1 MAGNTDRLLDGCIL
15 EEDFEVSLAE
25 LCSACEVHAEFII
38 ALVDEG
44 ILEPAGR
51 ETGDWRF
58 AGVSLRRAQVARRLQ
73 RDLGVNLA
81 GAALVLE
88 LMDELRRLQARLDR
102 VF

>member
-1 MAGNTDRLLDGCIL
+1 MTGNTDRLLDGCIL